1 MKESWRGR
9 GGCAT
14 ESSAGRDERFGLF
27 TRTQTTPAP
36 LPPPPHRL
44 RLIAR
49 LRKRDLH
56 KPDKHNE
63 ILFFFFKVE
72 AKKIKA

>member
-1 MKESWRGR
+1 MKESWSGR

-14 ESSAGRDERFGLF
+14 ESSTERDERFGLF

-36 LPPPPHRL
+36 QIHRL

-56 KPDKHNE
+56 KPGKNTTKM
-63 ILFFFFKVE
+63 FFFFSFLS
-72 AKKIKA
+72 